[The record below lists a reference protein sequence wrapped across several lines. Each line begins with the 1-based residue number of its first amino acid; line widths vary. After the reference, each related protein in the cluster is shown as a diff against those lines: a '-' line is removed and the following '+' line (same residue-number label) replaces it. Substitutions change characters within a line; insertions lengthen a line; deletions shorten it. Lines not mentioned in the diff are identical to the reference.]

1 MHSRLSGSA
10 AAALLVLL
18 MLAGC
23 AGLGKPLETPRISL
37 ANIQVQESKGL
48 ETAFL
53 VHLRVMNPNDVDLEI
68 RGVDCDLEINDRPF
82 AYGLSKTS
90 ITVPAFGSETVP
102 ITVYS
107 SVIDIIKGLFG
118 LPEREDLRYQL
129 KGKVHIGGAGL
140 MPSSLP
146 FDSQGTIS
154 LKDMASGKRSPF

>member
-1 MHSRLSGSA
+1 MHNRLSGTA
-10 AAALLVLL
+10 AAAVLTL
-18 MLAGC
+18 WVLAGC
-23 AGLGKPLETPRISL
+23 AGLGKPLETPRISI

-53 VHLRVMNPNDVDLEI
+53 VHLRVMNPNDVDLDI

-82 AYGLSKTS
+82 AYGLSKTTT
-90 ITVPAFGSETVP
+90 TVPAFGSEILPV
-102 ITVYS
+102 TVYS

-129 KGKVHIGGAGL
+129 KGKVHLGGAGL

-146 FDSQGTIS
+146 FDSQGTVS

>member
-1 MHSRLSGSA
+1 MPNRLSGSA
-10 AAALLVLL
+10 AVGLLALL

-23 AGLGKPLETPRISL
+23 AGLGKPLENPRISL

-53 VHLRVMNPNDVDLEI
+53 VHLRVMNPNDVDLDI
-68 RGVDCDLEINDRPF
+68 RGVDCDLEINDKPF
-82 AYGLSKTS
+82 AYGISNTAV
-90 ITVPAFGSETVP
+90 TVPAFGSETLPV
-102 ITVYS
+102 TVYS

-129 KGKVHIGGAGL
+129 KGKVRLGGTGL

-146 FDSQGTIS
+146 FDSQGTVS
-154 LKDMASGKRSPF
+154 LKDIASGKRSPL